1 MRMIFFMN
9 VDRRGEQTV
18 EGQLGFVPPRKLC
31 TDREQVGVL
40 VGIES
45 MYVTRVLEGLARLGR
60 ERMVRTS
67 RWRAIGAKGMSRGH
81 GVVPGRL

>member
-1 MRMIFFMN
+1 MLRMVEVAVALLTLHMRMIFFMN

-40 VGIES
+40 VGREDVH
-45 MYVTRVLEGLARLGR
+45 MCKGGGRVGTVG
-60 ERMVRTS
+60 
-67 RWRAIGAKGMSRGH
+67 
-81 GVVPGRL
+81 

>member
-45 MYVTRVLEGLARLGR
+45 MYVTRVCGR
-60 ERMVRTS
+60 VGTV
-67 RWRAIGAKGMSRGH
+67 G
-81 GVVPGRL
+81 